1 MTGIDYQTGADSS
14 EKRRELLNVHG
25 GAILIIRLQGYL
37 FFGTADRLRRRVQR
51 RMTEGGQRP
60 HFLVID
66 FRRVTGLDSSAVV
79 SFIRLGQTAEREGFL
94 VVLTGLSAADVEALA
109 RGGFTSAVNG
119 NVRFETDIER
129 GLKWC
134 EDTLLADVS
143 PDLSGA
149 HRRPLAGLIA
159 DIVPERYVAEGMLD
173 ALQGRDELRRALIV
187 RPVGARDA
195 LPDGLRERGVDVQAL
210 ELYETHAEPLDGP
223 QPLHDGDRIRIGDSE
238 FSYFQ

>member
-1 MTGIDYQTGADSS
+1 
-14 EKRRELLNVHG
+14 
-25 GAILIIRLQGYL
+25 
-37 FFGTADRLRRRVQR
+37 
-51 RMTEGGQRP
+51 MTEGGQRP

-94 VVLTGLSAADVEALA
+94 AVVTGLSAAEVEALA

-159 DIVPERYVAEGMLD
+159 DIVPGPGHGRGDRRGLRADRG
-173 ALQGRDELRRALIV
+173 ATGRDADRARRGI
-187 RPVGARDA
+187 
-195 LPDGLRERGVDVQAL
+195 E
-210 ELYETHAEPLDGP
+210 
-223 QPLHDGDRIRIGDSE
+223 
-238 FSYFQ
+238 